1 MTQLDKLG
9 RRSRQKRQP
18 TGKHVRL
25 TERDALVISQ
35 LFRHRYLN
43 SKQLIA
49 FLKPQS
55 EKRFIERLGDL
66 FHETGLI
73 GRPNAQWRFADAK
86 CQSVIYELTKH
97 GLTWLTQQGIE
108 PDRATLFSR
117 RERPGVRTQFEHRLF
132 VITHLVT
139 AELTT
144 FESPEERFVT
154 IDEILRRAPKAVRDL
169 PNPLAIPIT
178 LQPSPA
184 FPELKRPYKTHI
196 IPDAIY
202 GIERLIDGQRRY
214 RFFAVEAER
223 TSPKKRGQLDLS
235 STEKKQRIYTELN
248 RQGIAR
254 SHLGIPHL
262 RLLLV
267 RPSDRS

>member
-1 MTQLDKLG
+1 MTKLDKLG

-18 TGKHVRL
+18 TGKHIRL
-25 TERDALVISQ
+25 TERDADILTQV
-35 LFRHRYLN
+35 FRYRYLN

-73 GRPNAQWRFADAK
+73 GRPKAQWRFADAK

-108 PDRATLFSR
+108 PDRVTLFSR
-117 RERPGVRTQFEHRLF
+117 RERPGVRVQFEHRLLA
-132 VITHLVT
+132 TKHLVT
-139 AELTT
+139 VELAT
-144 FESPEERFVT
+144 FENPKERFVT
-154 IDEILRRAPKAVRDL
+154 IDEILRRAPETVRDL

-184 FPELKRPYKTHI
+184 FPELKQPYKVHI

-202 GIERLIDGQRRY
+202 GIEKLIDGQRRY

-235 STEKKQRIYTELN
+235 STEKKQRLYAELH
-248 RQGIAR
+248 RQGIAL